1 MTALR
6 FCSIAVPF
14 AWKEGPGSD
23 APILLTTQYIFSP
36 YNQAHL
42 LEAEMRL
49 EEVSC
54 VNIMQWDAS
63 QHAFSCGFPFF
74 IAQKGHICCLLR
86 RWPPSHKVPLLLGGS
101 RHLPCESWIWNSVY
115 FFFSMYLIDCWP
127 CCCKIA
133 FYWVWY
139 KLCWTVKGH
148 DMLEE
153 QRSVSPVAKWKMN

>member
-23 APILLTTQYIFSP
+23 APILLTTVYLFPLQPSPPSRGRNEIRGGILCEHHAVGCQSACILVWFSFFYSSEGP
-36 YNQAHL
+36 HL
-42 LEAEMRL
+42 LSPQKVAPFPQSATAPWRIRAPAL
-49 EEVSC
+49 
-54 VNIMQWDAS
+54 WKLDLK
-63 QHAFSCGFPFF
+63 FS
-74 IAQKGHICCLLR
+74 
-86 RWPPSHKVPLLLGGS
+86 V
-101 RHLPCESWIWNSVY
+101 

-127 CCCKIA
+127 CSCKIA

-153 QRSVSPVAKWKMN
+153 QRSVSPVTKWKMN

>member
-6 FCSIAVPF
+6 LCSIAVPF

-63 QHAFSCGFPFF
+63 QHAFSCGFPIF

-86 RWPPSHKVPLLLGGS
+86 RWPPSHSATAPWRIRAPALWKLDLKF
-101 RHLPCESWIWNSVY
+101 SV